1 MLLNANGI
9 STIYYNSFGGKMI
22 SVTFIAAYDMLGII
36 SRYVVARYPNI
47 YILLNLLLI
56 TVKMIIKYL
65 CKVEI
70 YISYAVNLKL
80 RKIPPHVW

>member
-1 MLLNANGI
+1 
-9 STIYYNSFGGKMI
+9 MI
-22 SVTFIAAYDMLGII
+22 SVTFIAAYDTLGII

-56 TVKMIIKYL
+56 TVKSIIKYL
-65 CKVEI
+65 CRVEI
-70 YISYAVNLKL
+70 YTSYEVNLKL

>member
-9 STIYYNSFGGKMI
+9 STIHYNSFGGKMI

-70 YISYAVNLKL
+70 YTSYAVNLKL
-80 RKIPPHVW
+80 CKIPPHVW

>member
-9 STIYYNSFGGKMI
+9 STIHYNSFGGKMI
-22 SVTFIAAYDMLGII
+22 SVTFIAAYDTLGII

-56 TVKMIIKYL
+56 TVKTIIKYL

-70 YISYAVNLKL
+70 YTSYAVNLKL
-80 RKIPPHVW
+80 RKIPPHIW

>member
-9 STIYYNSFGGKMI
+9 YTIHYNSFGGKMI
-22 SVTFIAAYDMLGII
+22 SVTFIAAYDTLGII

-65 CKVEI
+65 CRVEI
-70 YISYAVNLKL
+70 YTRYAVNLKL
-80 RKIPPHVW
+80 R

>member
-1 MLLNANGI
+1 MILNANGM
-9 STIYYNSFGGKMI
+9 STIHYNSFGGKMI

-56 TVKMIIKYL
+56 TEYL

-70 YISYAVNLKL
+70 YTSYAVNLKL

>member
-9 STIYYNSFGGKMI
+9 YTIHYNSFGGKMI
-22 SVTFIAAYDMLGII
+22 SVTFIAAYDTLGII

-47 YILLNLLLI
+47 YILLNFLLI
-56 TVKMIIKYL
+56 TVKTIIKYL
-65 CKVEI
+65 CRVEI
-70 YISYAVNLKL
+70 YTSYEVNLKL

>member
-9 STIYYNSFGGKMI
+9 STIHYNSFGGKMI
-22 SVTFIAAYDMLGII
+22 SVTFIAAYDTLGII

-65 CKVEI
+65 CRVEI
-70 YISYAVNLKL
+70 YNGYAL

>member
-1 MLLNANGI
+1 
-9 STIYYNSFGGKMI
+9 MI
-22 SVTFIAAYDMLGII
+22 SVTFIAAYDTLGII

-56 TVKMIIKYL
+56 TVKTIIKYL
-65 CKVEI
+65 CRVEI
-70 YISYAVNLKL
+70 YTSYEVNLKL